1 MYTANYTRWKSFMF
15 FGGLIGNHVK
25 LSQDNNLPAIT
36 PLCIIGCGHQA
47 TMNAV
52 IAVFCNR
59 KTI

>member
-1 MYTANYTRWKSFMF
+1 MF

-25 LSQDNNLPAIT
+25 LSQHNNLPAIT
-36 PLCIIGCGHQA
+36 HLCIIGYGHHA
-47 TMNAV
+47 TMNVV

>member
-1 MYTANYTRWKSFMF
+1 MF

-36 PLCIIGCGHQA
+36 HLCIIGCGHQA